1 MHIETFLTQYMS
13 RPIRGTLNWIN
24 SHAFGFLVLRIE
36 YISVPWLILLQFSGS
51 YDLSWDTVSTKPF
64 LSIQSR
70 HGVSLPTFF
79 CWECQLEP
87 DLLTYWIL
95 YERQFADSNFECI
108 LLDLLWGDWGHY
120 RVNCQGPQTILE
132 IHWKFI
138 DRSKPNTNVFL
149 WVWLSFGGQLE
160 GWVGMMDGVDGKSLR
175 HDCMDFCM
183 KL

>member
-13 RPIRGTLNWIN
+13 RPIHGTLNWIN

-108 LLDLLWGDWGHY
+108 LLHLL
-120 RVNCQGPQTILE
+120 C
-132 IHWKFI
+132 
-138 DRSKPNTNVFL
+138 
-149 WVWLSFGGQLE
+149 GGVGG
-160 GWVGMMDGVDGKSLR
+160 GWVGGGWGWVGGGGGGVWGGGGGGGGLGPSSCELPR
-175 HDCMDFCM
+175 ASNNFGNT
-183 KL
+183 LEIPWQI